1 MAWVELV
8 SVLAILQF
16 FFFGS
21 QVARAR
27 KRYGV
32 KAPATTGNEVFER
45 YFRVQMNTLE
55 LLVMFLPALW
65 MAASVLRP
73 AWIALLGVVYL
84 CGRALYSM
92 SYVADPSKRGAGYA
106 LSILPVFALLLIVVT
121 GAVRQLL
128 HTAS

>member
-16 FFFGS
+16 FFFAT

-27 KRYGV
+27 ERYHV

-65 MAASVLRP
+65 MSASVLRP
-73 AWIALLGVVYL
+73 LWVALIGVVYL
-84 CGRALYSM
+84 IGRAIYSM
-92 SYVADPSKRGAGYA
+92 SYVADPSKRGPGYG
-106 LSILPVFALLLIVVT
+106 LSIVPVLALLLIVVI

-128 HTAS
+128 

>member
-16 FFFGS
+16 FFFAT

-27 KRYGV
+27 ERYNV

-73 AWIALLGVVYL
+73 LWVALIGVVYL
-84 CGRALYSM
+84 IGRAIYSM
-92 SYVADPSKRGAGYA
+92 SYVADPSRRGPGFG
-106 LSILPVFALLLIVVT
+106 LSIVPVLALLLIVVI

-128 HTAS
+128 

>member
-16 FFFGS
+16 FFFAT

-27 KRYGV
+27 ERYQV

-73 AWIALLGVVYL
+73 LWVALIGVVYL
-84 CGRALYSM
+84 IGRAIYSM
-92 SYVADPSKRGAGYA
+92 SYVADPSRRGPGFG
-106 LSILPVFALLLIVVT
+106 LSIVPVLALLLIVVI

-128 HTAS
+128 

>member
-1 MAWVELV
+1 MAWIELV

-16 FFFGS
+16 FFFGA

-27 KRYGV
+27 ERYHV
-32 KAPATTGNEVFER
+32 KAPATTGDEVFER

-73 AWIALLGVVYL
+73 AWVALIGVVYL
-84 CGRALYSM
+84 IGRAIYSM
-92 SYVADPSKRGAGYA
+92 SYVADPSKRGPGYG
-106 LSILPVFALLLIVVT
+106 LSILPVLALLLIVVI

-128 HTAS
+128 